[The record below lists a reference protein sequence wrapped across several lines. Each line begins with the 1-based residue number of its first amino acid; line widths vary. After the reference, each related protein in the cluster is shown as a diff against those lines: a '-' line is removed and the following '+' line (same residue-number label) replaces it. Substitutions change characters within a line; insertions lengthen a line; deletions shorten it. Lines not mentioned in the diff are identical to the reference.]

1 MSSVGSLYIGA
12 AGLTAHGEALS
23 VVGDNIANANTVGY
37 KNSRAN
43 FEDVLARS
51 VGGAGDIGLGS
62 RIGNVQKI
70 FTQGSLLG
78 TGVATD
84 LAIKGNGF
92 FAVRGSAE
100 GLDGTFYTRA
110 GQFNLDRDGRLVNQ
124 AGLVAQGYVIDATG
138 TLVKKVTDIQ
148 ISTSEMPAV
157 MTSTAKIYA
166 NLDANATTPMDGA
179 TPPAPIPW
187 PSPIAAGFDPAAA
200 SNYSTT
206 LTVYDSLG
214 KSHQVNVYFR
224 KEAGAGAW
232 SWHALVDGGETTGG
246 TAGTW
251 VQGADGTLTF
261 DTQGRLSAVTTASND
276 FDFSGNTVQNQT
288 IAFNFG
294 DPTGAGGTGL
304 KGSTSFASA
313 SSVSFLDQ
321 NGYASGTL
329 SGVSVD
335 PDGMISGVFS
345 NGQKRTVGQI
355 LLAKFQSPE
364 EMQRIGGNLYIS
376 TNKSGPALMNEAAAG
391 GLGAINAGSL
401 EQSNV
406 DLARQFVDMIT
417 FQRGFQANSR
427 TITTAD
433 QMLQEVISIKR

>member
-12 AGLTAHGEALS
+12 SGLTAHGEALS
-23 VVGDNIANANTVGY
+23 VVGDNIANANTVGF

-51 VGGAGDIGLGS
+51 VGGGAGDIGLGS
-62 RIGNVQKI
+62 RLASVQKL
-70 FTQGSLLG
+70 FTQGSMLG

-157 MTSTAKIYA
+157 ATTTAKIYA
-166 NLDANATTPMDGA
+166 NLDANATTPTTAWPA
-179 TPPAPIPW
+179 T
-187 PSPIAAGFDPAAA
+187 IAAGFDPSTA

-224 KEAGAGAW
+224 KEAAAGAW
-232 SWHALVDGGETTGG
+232 SWHALVDGGEITGG

-251 VQGADGTLTF
+251 VQGADGTMTF

-288 IAFNFG
+288 ITFNFG

-335 PDGMISGVFS
+335 PDGTISGVFS
-345 NGQKRTVGQI
+345 NGQKRTVGQV
-355 LLAKFQSPE
+355 LLAKFQAPE

-376 TNKSGPALMNEAAAG
+376 TSKSGPALMNEAAAG
-391 GLGAINAGSL
+391 GLGAINAGAL

-433 QMLQEVISIKR
+433 QMLQEVIGIKR